1 MASDGLARQ
10 NLVIGVS
17 TALTAVSVIIVCLRT
32 YTRAIILHNLGN
44 DDFAMIAAVTF
55 TVGYLATLFVLRDNK
70 MGFHGRE
77 ASLPQAVTSLR
88 VAYAIEIIY
97 YLCVNIT
104 KVSIVLFYLRFAV
117 KKPFERLC
125 QGTICLLAAFCSV
138 CIIVILAQCRPL
150 YKMWDL
156 TGMVP
161 GTCINTTIFIYTTS
175 AMNIVLD
182 VWILILP
189 LKVLLSIQRPGRE
202 KTALLAIFAL
212 GGFSCI
218 ASIARLYSVR
228 VFTASKDPF
237 YDSVPINT
245 WSMVEIN
252 VGIWCASI
260 PALKALFSKSQ
271 RARTQNTRTHG
282 YQYHGSERSGTKKSM
297 GTIVR
302 SEEFTLEEI
311 ASREGSRERIVRTS
325 QPGGV

>member
-1 MASDGLARQ
+1 
-10 NLVIGVS
+10 
-17 TALTAVSVIIVCLRT
+17 
-32 YTRAIILHNLGN
+32 
-44 DDFAMIAAVTF
+44 MIAALACTIS
-55 TVGYLATLFVLRDNK
+55 YLTTLYVLRDNN
-70 MGFHGRE
+70 MGFRGRE
-77 ASLPQAVTSLR
+77 ASFLQATMSLKI
-88 VAYAIEIIY
+88 AYAIEIIY
-97 YLCVNIT
+97 YLCVNII

-125 QGTICLLAAFCSV
+125 KGTIYLLLTFCLV
-138 CIIVILAQCRPL
+138 CIIVILVQCRPL
-150 YKMWDL
+150 YKAWDL

-175 AMNIVLD
+175 ALNIVLD

-202 KTALLAIFAL
+202 KSALLAIFAL

-218 ASIARLYSVR
+218 ASIARIYSVR
-228 VFTASKDPF
+228 IFTASTDPF
-237 YDSVPINT
+237 YDAVPINV

-271 RARTQNTRTHG
+271 RTRSQNTLTHG

-297 GTIVR
+297 GTIIR
-302 SEEFTLEEI
+302 NEEFTLEEI
-311 ASREGSRERIVRTS
+311 ASREGSSERIVRHTG
-325 QPGGV
+325 PRGV